1 MAYRQGEW
9 GEVMKEAEQ
18 RGIRVGIAG
27 GAFDPPHNGHLMMA
41 SMALNSGAVDEVWFV
56 PSGNRPDKTYRTPIE
71 HRMQLLALLLRD
83 GVPADEDRIKV
94 SSLEVDEPRL
104 VGTVELFRELRHRH
118 PHYSFSAI
126 IGSDLVKD
134 LPRWRHPTELRSEVP
149 FLVIPRGGSP
159 LTADDGGFHLTWVA
173 TELALAVSSTSLRA
187 LLSEGKSVVG
197 LMPGSLIDYVSRKGL
212 YR

>member
-1 MAYRQGEW
+1 MD
-9 GEVMKEAEQ
+9 EVTA
-18 RGIRVGIAG
+18 GIRVGIAG

-56 PSGNRPDKTYRTPIE
+56 PSGNRPDKMYRTPIE
-71 HRMQLLALLLRD
+71 HRMELLTLLLRD
-83 GVPADEDRIKV
+83 GVPENEHRIRLC
-94 SSLEVDEPRL
+94 SLEVDEPRL
-104 VGTVELFRELRHRH
+104 IGTVELFRELRHRH
-118 PHYSFSAI
+118 PERSFCAI
-126 IGSDLVKD
+126 IGSDLVED

-159 LTADDGGFHLTWVA
+159 LTADEGGFHLTRIE

-187 LLSEGKSVVG
+187 LLSEGNSVVG